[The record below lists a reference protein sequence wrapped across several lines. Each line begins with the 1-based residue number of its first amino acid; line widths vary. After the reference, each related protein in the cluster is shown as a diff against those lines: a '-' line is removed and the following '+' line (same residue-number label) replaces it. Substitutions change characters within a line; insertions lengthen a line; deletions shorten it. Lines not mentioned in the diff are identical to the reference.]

1 MKEKEIRSA
10 LLLVLGVAGLSYA
23 GRLFA
28 GRILRG
34 SQVYRNDSLGDGR
47 FHSTRHGHLHEGV
60 DIVANSEPVYSPVDG
75 IVERIAV
82 PYPGD
87 DRFSGVVLR
96 DDQREWKLF
105 YVDPEVWP
113 GQEIRRGQRLGT
125 SQDVRLKYGQAM
137 QPHVHVEVRRNG
149 QVEDPAQYLRILA

>member
-1 MKEKEIRSA
+1 MKEREIRNA
-10 LLLVLGVAGLSYA
+10 LLILLGVGWVSFAR
-23 GRLFA
+23 RLFV
-28 GRILRG
+28 GPILRG
-34 SQVYRNDSLGDGR
+34 WQLYRNDSLGDGR

-96 DDQREWKLF
+96 DDEREWKLF
-105 YVDPEVWP
+105 YIDPEVWP

-125 SQDVRLKYGQAM
+125 SQDVRVKYGQAM

-149 QVEDPAQYLRILA
+149 QVEDPARYLQILA